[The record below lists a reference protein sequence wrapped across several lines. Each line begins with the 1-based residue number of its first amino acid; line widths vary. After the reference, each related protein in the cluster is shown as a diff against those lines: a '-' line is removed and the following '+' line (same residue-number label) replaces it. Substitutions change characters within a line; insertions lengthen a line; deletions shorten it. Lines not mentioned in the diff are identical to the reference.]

1 VCDANYIIRY
11 VDIGTPRR
19 QGDASVFRNSIIG
32 QLLEQKGFNI
42 PLPEPLYENGPILP
56 YVLVGDEAFPLT
68 DYMRPYPGKSGI
80 TLEKRIYNYQLSRAR
95 RTVEN
100 VFGIMASQWRILRRP
115 ILANVS
121 TVIKIIQAIV
131 CLHNWLRKQDV
142 GREIYITQGLAD
154 CPLIDG
160 GIQDGSWR
168 KDLNDNY
175 AFMNIKP
182 T

>member
-1 VCDANYIIRY
+1 MCDANYIIRY
-11 VDIGTPRR
+11 VDIGTPGR

-56 YVLVGDEAFPLT
+56 YVLVGEEAFPLT
-68 DYMRPYPGKSGI
+68 DYMMKPYPGKSGI
-80 TLEKRIYNYQLSRAR
+80 TLEKRIYNYRLSRAR

-121 TVIKIIQAIV
+121 TVTKIIQAIV

-154 CPLIDG
+154 
-160 GIQDGSWR
+160 
-168 KDLNDNY
+168 
-175 AFMNIKP
+175 
-182 T
+182 